1 MPKYQTRDIV
11 AHQEARSELA
21 GDRARVARAVAQL
34 DSLPILTDSCKN
46 LDTYISSSARKI
58 ENADKLNHFEAD
70 PCMNERD
77 AEVMTSPNTCMYASN
92 SLFFLVSSQYYSHA
106 TSWVNFAL
114 FSSQFR
120 IFSKILLQ
128 FALSSVS
135 KFGCPKLGE
144 LLITPFLDI

>member
-1 MPKYQTRDIV
+1 
-11 AHQEARSELA
+11 
-21 GDRARVARAVAQL
+21 
-34 DSLPILTDSCKN
+34 
-46 LDTYISSSARKI
+46 
-58 ENADKLNHFEAD
+58 
-70 PCMNERD
+70 MNERD